1 MYFEQNLKLC
11 FRFQFHPQL
20 CDLEA
25 FRQRHLQL
33 CKLSEKLDHMHS
45 AFVLVT
51 FVIDIPSIVIL
62 ISVSTQDYSKYVWCE
77 VYSVPPPAR
86 ADTFPIL

>member
-1 MYFEQNLKLC
+1 MKTTMYPMPQTILFSSINALS
-11 FRFQFHPQL
+11 FQFHPQL

-45 AFVLVT
+45 AYVLVT

-62 ISVSTQDYSKYVWCE
+62 ISVRCLNLIN
-77 VYSVPPPAR
+77 
-86 ADTFPIL
+86 IL